1 MVFENLTLICKDD
14 LGAESFEESDSGN
27 LFQFSDMLTD
37 GRLSDTQ
44 SGSRFGKT
52 SLRCNSNENFQSEIL
67 QHKPIFFTKV
77 NFFKLYL

>member
-44 SGSRFGKT
+44 SGSRLGKT
-52 SLRCNSNENFQSEIL
+52 ALSSNISPYFL
-67 QHKPIFFTKV
+67 QR
-77 NFFKLYL
+77 